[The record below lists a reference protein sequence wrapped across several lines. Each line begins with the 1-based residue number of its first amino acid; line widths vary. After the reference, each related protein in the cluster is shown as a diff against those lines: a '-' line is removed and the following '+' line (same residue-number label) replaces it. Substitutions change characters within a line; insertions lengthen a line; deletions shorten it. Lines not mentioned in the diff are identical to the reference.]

1 MPQRAE
7 PCAANP
13 PPAGGTR
20 TAAPVDTHC
29 PRTRSGD
36 QKASN
41 HDGLPRLNQ
50 ERHHEQTDA
59 EGDRDEGR
67 EHDQFLSPPD
77 LGSAARHILRLV
89 SHFSACRTITLC
101 FRRGSDDKHQ
111 RSVLRRSSRR
121 GRRCPTA
128 SVQIQHPTA
137 NTQQPTSNRLT
148 WKLDIGCWLLD
159 IQSPSRRTIT
169 LCFRRGSDDKHQRSV
184 LRRSSRR
191 GRRCPA
197 VSVRTPNS
205 QRPTANVQPRC
216 PPPSPTLKLDVGC
229 WLLDVQPLP
238 QNVWI
243 HWPSDGAPSDGTVK
257 SGVRLL
263 SSVYFRNQVI
273 QWASA
278 IRNTRRE
285 KASVVVTASL

>member
-89 SHFSACRTITLC
+89 SHFSAC
-101 FRRGSDDKHQ
+101 
-111 RSVLRRSSRR
+111 
-121 GRRCPTA
+121 
-128 SVQIQHPTA
+128 
-137 NTQQPTSNRLT
+137 
-148 WKLDIGCWLLD
+148 
-159 IQSPSRRTIT
+159 RTIT